1 MAQPED
7 NPFSLR
13 GHLINWLL
21 TPLFVLWL
29 FSTIAGYV
37 ATLSYANKPYDMV
50 LLQRAQAIG
59 IQLGLNGGKA
69 RPRAKLELPD
79 GSTPSQPDKLFYTV
93 SDKDGNKLAGNANL
107 HRPLSLRNGKIG
119 PLFGNGER
127 DGVKTR
133 TLNLLFFNPDNQTL
147 YQLHLA
153 ETMHQRQAL
162 IRGILANIVIP
173 QLLLIL
179 VAVAAVW
186 FALNHG
192 LAPLE
197 RLRRDVANRSRN
209 DLHPLDATQTPD
221 EVRPLIA
228 AVNDLLQRLQEV
240 MQAQQR
246 FVADAAHQ
254 LRTPFA
260 GLKTQSELAL
270 RETDPS
276 RVEEALHHI
285 HASTKHGARLVN
297 QLLTL
302 ARNEPG
308 GQALPP
314 LAPLDLNAL
323 AQECTTEWVP
333 LALEKNIDLGFAA
346 SPNTPIIL
354 GHAASL
360 VELFNNLLDNAV
372 RYTPV
377 GGHITA
383 GIAVC
388 QGGVELYVEDN
399 GPGILPEHRER
410 VFERF
415 YRVLGSGQS
424 GSGIGLA
431 IVAEIAKRHGA
442 ALTIEDGAEGKGTR
456 FRVHFRQSARPVFLK
471 GSVD

>member
-1 MAQPED
+1 MAPLED
-7 NPFSLR
+7 SPLSLR
-13 GHLINWLL
+13 AHLINWLL

-37 ATLSYANKPYDMV
+37 ATLNYANQPYDMV
-50 LLQRAQAIG
+50 LLQRAQAIAA
-59 IQLGLNGGKA
+59 QLGLAGGKLRLHA
-69 RPRAKLELPD
+69 PLELPD
-79 GSTPSQPDKLFYTV
+79 DSSTSQPDKIFYTV

-119 PLFGNGER
+119 PLFGHGER
-127 DGVKTR
+127 DGLKTR
-133 TLNLLFFNPDNQTL
+133 TLSLVFFNPDSQTL

-153 ETMHQRQAL
+153 ETMQQRQAL

-186 FALNHG
+186 FALNFG

-197 RLRRDVANRSRN
+197 RLRREVASRTRD
-209 DLHPLDATQTPD
+209 DLHPLDTAQTPD
-221 EVRPLIA
+221 EVRPLIG

-240 MQAQQR
+240 MQVQQR

-270 RETDPS
+270 RETDPA
-276 RVEEALHHI
+276 RIHDALNHI
-285 HASTKHGARLVN
+285 HTSTEHGIRLVN
-297 QLLTL
+297 QLLSL

-308 GQALPP
+308 GRNFPA

-323 AQECTTEWVP
+323 VQECAREWVP
-333 LALEKNIDLGFAA
+333 LALDKNIDLGFAA
-346 SPNTPIIL
+346 SETPSLIL
-354 GHAASL
+354 GDAASL
-360 VELFNNLLDNAV
+360 TELLGNLLDNAI
-372 RYTPV
+372 RYTPS
-377 GGHITA
+377 GGHVTV
-383 GIAVC
+383 GLSTDK
-388 QGGVELYVEDN
+388 GSVELFVEDT
-399 GPGILPEHRER
+399 GPGIAPEHRER

-415 YRVLGSGQS
+415 YRVLGSGES

-431 IVAEIAKRHGA
+431 IVAEIARRHGA
-442 ALTIEDGAEGKGTR
+442 EIKTEEGAAGHGTR
-456 FRVHFRQSARPVFLK
+456 FRVRFRNPA
-471 GSVD
+471 GS